1 MSEGS
6 PMQKTPSLPGQEAFL
21 YTYVLLRTPKN
32 GILGWFKLISTHG
45 TPQACLEDY
54 KRAALTNDNCIMK
67 WGVTGEWEII
77 RTPTTDTEGTIDVVK
92 LPGEEEEFM
101 GEKLSNAP
109 VREIPKDA
117 EAMSQLK
124 DRVMIDTMKDN
135 MRIQKDEEKKM
146 ALKKKAMEELQAE
159 LDDPSSLSS
168 YAALHWKRLTQK
180 STIAELKEKMEEAQK
195 ALIKT
200 LRELGVRKR
209 QYPHYENQWQ
219 EQIRVIQ
226 RKTNPKHAEEN
237 PVDKPIA
244 DLGDYDDQ
252 ELAQLKIEPTQDEFD
267 RGVGVERKGIADLDG
282 DSKGKEELTSG
293 SGGSNGATEEDSETR
308 KKRLEAMEADL
319 EEQRRRVA
327 RSFAE
332 AAEVKLGPS
341 GKGKKGKGGKGK
353 DKGKKGKKDK
363 GKK

>member
-1 MSEGS
+1 
-6 PMQKTPSLPGQEAFL
+6 MQKTPSLPGQEAFL

-32 GILGWFKLISTHG
+32 GILGWFKLISAHG
-45 TPQACLEDY
+45 TPQACLEDF
-54 KRAALTNDNCIMK
+54 KRAAPTNDNCIMK

-109 VREIPKDA
+109 VREMPKDA

-135 MRIQKDEEKKM
+135 MRIRKDEEKKM
-146 ALKKKAMEELQAE
+146 ALKKQAMEELQAE

-180 STIAELKEKMEEAQK
+180 SAIAELQEKLEEAQK
-195 ALIKT
+195 SLIKT

-219 EQIRVIQ
+219 DQIRAIQ

-244 DLGDYDDQ
+244 ELGDYDDQ
-252 ELAQLKIEPTQDEFD
+252 ELAQLKIEPVADEFN
-267 RGVGVERKGIADLDG
+267 RGIGVEAKGKPVTDEND
-282 DSKGKEELTSG
+282 KGKEEL
-293 SGGSNGATEEDSETR
+293 SGGDGKEKGKDEDPEVR
-308 KKRLEAMEADL
+308 MKRLEAMEKAL
-319 EEQRRRVA
+319 EEQRQKIA
-327 RSFAE
+327 ESFVKASE
-332 AAEVKLGPS
+332 SKLGPR
-341 GKGKKGKGGKGK
+341 GKNGKSKNGK
-353 DKGKKGKKDK
+353 DKGKKGKGKKDK
-363 GKK
+363 K